1 MSSAKGF
8 YFPTVVEQDSC
19 AQPQL
24 AAAQGRI
31 CKSTFQIASMLQYKT
46 FKTGKQLTKKDTK
59 GRPFYKTWNGKL
71 LKASVSVEPL
81 VKGGRTP
88 HTAQHSHRRYDRSL
102 PIH

>member
-46 FKTGKQLTKKDTK
+46 FKT
-59 GRPFYKTWNGKL
+59 
-71 LKASVSVEPL
+71 
-81 VKGGRTP
+81 
-88 HTAQHSHRRYDRSL
+88 
-102 PIH
+102 